1 MAVWSCLEVRQSAYR
16 RELRCVKLQMDS
28 LAYDRPLFIALYFS
42 EPLLSLVEVGIAQ
55 LTFPSYK
62 EVSRLYLL
70 VLERL
75 ASWNNCCLTTLI
87 CLGWLHL
94 VDGCPP

>member
-1 MAVWSCLEVRQSAYR
+1 MAVWSCLEVRQPAYR

-62 EVSRLYLL
+62 EVSRLYLNL
-70 VLERL
+70 PRM
-75 ASWNNCCLTTLI
+75 ASFSR
-87 CLGWLHL
+87 WL
-94 VDGCPP
+94 PPLNQE